1 MSASDQYIQL
11 GKNLLLMV
19 HVRPALFILSSQSE
33 LHSPAAPVT
42 GLQPST
48 KWANVIFKCTF
59 GNPTCL
65 TILFEYELL
74 KKENI

>member
-42 GLQPST
+42 GLQQST
-48 KWANVIFKCTF
+48 KWANVIFKLYF
-59 GNPTCL
+59 W
-65 TILFEYELL
+65 
-74 KKENI
+74 